1 MRALPSVRWL
11 LVLVATLLGHGTL
24 AAGPRAFPTPD
35 DAVQALVTASR
46 TGSVDAVA
54 SVLGSQ
60 SLSMLRSGDPVA
72 DTAAIRH
79 FAEMYE
85 QGHSIL
91 SPNESTRA
99 LVLGND
105 DWPFPIPLV
114 KAKGGWSWDD
124 AAGKEEIL
132 ARRVG
137 RNELDAIQ
145 VCIAYVEAQREYRE
159 RNPDGD
165 TPPHYADRLLSS
177 PGKRDGLYW
186 PPEPGQ
192 PESPLGPAVGGA
204 RQEGYTLERGKRAPY
219 HGYLYRILNGQGPH
233 AEGGAVDY
241 LVDGKLVKGFAL
253 IAYPATW
260 GSSGVMTFLVNQDG
274 IIFQKNLGPKTAAL
288 AEGMKRFDPDDS
300 WKPTTP

>member
-1 MRALPSVRWL
+1 MRAPRTLRWL
-11 LVLVATLLGHGTL
+11 LPLVAACVGPAAL
-24 AAGPRAFPTPD
+24 AAAPKTYPTPD
-35 DAVQALVTASR
+35 EAVQALVIAAQ

-54 SVLGSQ
+54 GVLGSQ

-72 DTAAIRH
+72 DTAAIQH
-79 FAEMYE
+79 FAEMYN

-91 SPNESTRA
+91 SPNEGTRA
-99 LVLGND
+99 LVLGTD
-105 DWPFPIPLV
+105 QWPFPIPLV
-114 KAKGGWSWDD
+114 KGKGGWSWDD

-145 VCIAYVEAQREYRE
+145 VSIAYVEAQREYRE
-159 RNPDGD
+159 RNPDGAD
-165 TPPHYADRLLSS
+165 PSHYADRLLSS

-186 PPEPGQ
+186 APEPGQ

-219 HGYLYRILNGQGPH
+219 HGYLYRILNAQGPH

-241 LVDGKLVKGFAL
+241 LVGGKLVKGFAL
-253 IAYPATW
+253 VAYPATW
-260 GSSGVMTFLVNQDG
+260 GSSGVMTFLVNQEG
-274 IIFQKNLGPKTAAL
+274 VIFQKNLGPKTAAT